1 MMVKRI
7 QHHPSIALWAGN
19 NENEQGLAGWWKPH
33 LPQYDADYRAL
44 YIGTIGKILS
54 TEDTTRPYA
63 PSSPSNGLQD
73 IKDNYTS
80 SNPEDSRYGDI
91 HYYNDGSRLWDWTTF
106 WSPKF
111 ASEYGFQSYPSL
123 ETLHSAFDD
132 KDLVYPLAPNV
143 QHHQHHPGGDQTID
157 KQIDYYLRRPSSG
170 GIDRLNDFV
179 YSSQIIQAMAMK
191 TETEFYRRNR
201 AIDPNSGNGYTMGA
215 LYWQLNDIWPAPSWA
230 SIEHNGKWKVLHS
243 YVIHFL
249 DNHLVSPYEDR
260 DKSLKVSFVRDDYL
274 GELSFNYSIKVYK
287 WSQNT
292 AIYTIDG
299 LAKTDSIS
307 AQIIYSTPITD
318 ILSKAKC
325 VDRNDCILSVNV
337 NNMDHKINANN
348 FMLLTEPK
356 NSKLVKPELKL
367 IEVKKK
373 SVSESNDNNHVFE
386 ITLSSQSIAAFVVM
400 DFKPK

>member
-1 MMVKRI
+1 MGSAKRANMNMMRVWGGGVYESDLFYELADEYGIMIWQDFMFACSLYPATKEFLDSVSDEVITQVRRI

-157 KQIDYYLRRPSSG
+157 KQIEQANMKSCQIIIP
-170 GIDRLNDFV
+170 
-179 YSSQIIQAMAMK
+179 YSSA
-191 TETEFYRRNR
+191 
-201 AIDPNSGNGYTMGA
+201 NS
-215 LYWQLNDIWPAPSWA
+215 
-230 SIEHNGKWKVLHS
+230 
-243 YVIHFL
+243 
-249 DNHLVSPYEDR
+249 
-260 DKSLKVSFVRDDYL
+260 
-274 GELSFNYSIKVYK
+274 
-287 WSQNT
+287 
-292 AIYTIDG
+292 
-299 LAKTDSIS
+299 
-307 AQIIYSTPITD
+307 
-318 ILSKAKC
+318 
-325 VDRNDCILSVNV
+325 
-337 NNMDHKINANN
+337 
-348 FMLLTEPK
+348 
-356 NSKLVKPELKL
+356 
-367 IEVKKK
+367 
-373 SVSESNDNNHVFE
+373 
-386 ITLSSQSIAAFVVM
+386 
-400 DFKPK
+400 